1 MSSDTSGAAGAVGGP
16 GGAGDRS
23 GSSGV
28 GGGSRRP
35 NRLAGSS
42 SPYLLQHAGNP
53 VDWWEWGPEAL
64 AEAARRDV
72 PILLSVG
79 YAACHWCH
87 VMAHESFEDPDVA
100 AVLND
105 SFVPIKVDR
114 EERPDVDALYM
125 EAVQALT
132 GQGGWPMTVFL
143 TPDGRPFFGGTYFP
157 PEARHGLPGFPGLL
171 AAVSAAWRER
181 RAAVL
186 ADADSLLAAVRQ
198 RTRLPARGGAVG
210 TVAPRAPREGADA
223 GGSAASDARLGPT
236 ASSGVAP
243 LEGVDGP
250 AVLAQAFA
258 ALVREWDRAR
268 GGFGRA
274 PKFPQPAVLDLLARL
289 GVAPVGG
296 VDPGL
301 AVEILESALG
311 AMAAGGI
318 RDHLGGGFARYA
330 TDAAWLVPHFEKM
343 AYDQA
348 GLARAYLHAWQAT
361 GRATWLGLAE
371 ETLEYLC
378 DELGDP
384 AGGLHSSEDA
394 DSPEGEGR
402 YYVWTPAEVE
412 GVLGPE
418 LAGLAC
424 EWWGV
429 TDRGNFAGRSILHR
443 PWPPPGGTAAA
454 DTLRLSRGELPA
466 DIEAA
471 RARLA
476 AARLRRARPGRDDKV
491 LTEWN
496 AMAAGV
502 LAEAALATGSSRWL
516 AAAERIGTFLLGA
529 LRRADGRWLRSYRQG
544 RAGQLAVAA
553 DYAWLVDAFT
563 RLGEASGRAIWT
575 DEAHTAAA
583 ELVRLFWDAED
594 GGFDTVGRDAPPL
607 AVRMKDVFDGA
618 IPSANATAAFALWR
632 LGRLLGNEELVAKG
646 ERILAMLADWMRAAP
661 LGAGWALVALHA
673 TCATPSEVVVPGV
686 APDLVA
692 EVGRRFLPG
701 AVLAWGD
708 PYDSPLWA
716 GRQTGR
722 AYVCRGYACG
732 LPAERAD
739 ELGTQLD
746 AIGGVRR

>member
-1 MSSDTSGAAGAVGGP
+1 MA
-16 GGAGDRS
+16 
-23 GSSGV
+23 
-28 GGGSRRP
+28 
-35 NRLAGSS
+35 NRLANAT
-42 SPYLLQHAGNP
+42 SPYLLQHAYNP
-53 VDWWEWGPEAL
+53 VDWWPWSEEAFE
-64 AEAARRDV
+64 EAQVTDRPV
-72 PILLSVG
+72 FVSIG
-79 YAACHWCH
+79 YSACHWCH
-87 VMAHESFEDPDVA
+87 VMAHESFEDPA
-100 AVLND
+100 TAELLNRR
-105 SFVPIKVDR
+105 FVSIKVDR
-114 EERPDVDALYM
+114 EERPDVDSLYM
-125 EAVQALT
+125 DAVMAMT
-132 GQGGWPMTVFL
+132 GRGGWPMTVFC
-143 TPDGRPFFGGTYFP
+143 TPKGRPFYGGTYFP
-157 PEARHGLPGFPGLL
+157 KQAGHGMPSF
-171 AAVSAAWRER
+171 VSVLE
-181 RAAVL
+181 AVL
-186 ADADSLLAAVRQ
+186 DAWDNRRRQVVEQGEQLSFAIWQRSQVPEPSPGSPPAKSLIRSAYREFADTFDSR
-198 RTRLPARGGAVG
+198 
-210 TVAPRAPREGADA
+210 
-223 GGSAASDARLGPT
+223 
-236 ASSGVAP
+236 
-243 LEGVDGP
+243 
-250 AVLAQAFA
+250 
-258 ALVREWDRAR
+258 W
-268 GGFGRA
+268 GGFGTA
-274 PKFPQPAVLDLLARL
+274 PKFPQPSAIDFLLHLGSAPEVLGDQGQDAHVLGHEAVDM
-289 GVAPVGG
+289 
-296 VDPGL
+296 
-301 AVEILESALG
+301 ALRTLR
-311 AMAAGGI
+311 AMECGGI
-318 RDHLGGGFARYA
+318 RDHLGGGFARYS
-330 TDAAWLVPHFEKM
+330 TDSRWLVPHFEKM

-443 PWPPPGGTAAA
+443 PWPPPGGMAAV

-632 LGRLLGNEELVAKG
+632 LGRLLGDEELVAKG

>member
-1 MSSDTSGAAGAVGGP
+1 MAGSGASPGAPGDAAGSGGTTGP
-16 GGAGDRS
+16 SATSTGP
-23 GSSGV
+23 
-28 GGGSRRP
+28 RRQ

-42 SPYLLQHAGNP
+42 SPYLLQHVGNP

-72 PILLSVG
+72 PIFLSVG

-100 AVLND
+100 AVLNEH
-105 SFVPIKVDR
+105 FVPIKVDR

-157 PEARHGLPGFPGLL
+157 PEDRHGLPGFPGLL

-198 RTRLPARGGAVG
+198 RTRLPARARTAGGV
-210 TVAPRAPREGADA
+210 VASAAAKGDGRAEDA
-223 GGSAASDARLGPT
+223 GSGARSGSTQRSAGMSVG
-236 ASSGVAP
+236 
-243 LEGVDGP
+243 GVDGP
-250 AVLAQAFA
+250 DVLAQAFA
-258 ALVREWDRAR
+258 TLVREWDRAR

-289 GVAPVGG
+289 AAAPVAG
-296 VDPGL
+296 VDPAL
-301 AVEILESALG
+301 AAEILESALG

-330 TDAAWLVPHFEKM
+330 TDATWLVPHFEKM

-378 DELGDP
+378 DELADP

-394 DSPEGEGR
+394 DSPDGEGR
-402 YYVWTPAEVE
+402 YYVWTPTEVDE
-412 GVLGPE
+412 ALGRE
-418 LAGLAC
+418 LGALAC

-429 TDRGNFAGRSILHR
+429 TESGNFAGRSILHR
-443 PWPPPGGTAAA
+443 PWPPAGGTPEVAA
-454 DTLRLSRGELPA
+454 LRLSRAELPA

-471 RARLA
+471 RSQLLA
-476 AARLRRARPGRDDKV
+476 ARRHRARPGRDDKV

-496 AMAAGV
+496 AMAASV
-502 LAEAALATGSSRWL
+502 LAEAALATGSVRWL
-516 AAAERIGTFLLGA
+516 AAAERIGSFLLTA
-529 LRRADGRWLRSYRQG
+529 LRREDGRWLRSYRQG
-544 RAGQLAVAA
+544 RAAQLAVAA

-563 RLGEASGRAIWT
+563 RLGEASGQAVWT
-575 DEAHTAAA
+575 DEARTVAA
-583 ELVRLFWDAED
+583 ELIRLFWDAED
-594 GGFDTVGRDAPPL
+594 GAFDTVGHDAPPL
-607 AVRMKDVFDGA
+607 AVRTKDVFDGA
-618 IPSANATAAFALWR
+618 IPSANTTAAFALWR
-632 LGRLLGNEELVAKG
+632 VGRLLGDEELVFIA
-646 ERILAMLADWMRAAP
+646 ERLLGALADWMHTAP

-673 TCATPSEVVVPGV
+673 SCATPSEVVVPGH

-692 EVGRRFLPG
+692 EVGRHFLPG

-722 AYVCRGYACG
+722 AYVCRDYACG
-732 LPAERAD
+732 LPAESAD
-739 ELGTQLD
+739 ELGAQLG
-746 AIGGVRR
+746 ALAGVRR